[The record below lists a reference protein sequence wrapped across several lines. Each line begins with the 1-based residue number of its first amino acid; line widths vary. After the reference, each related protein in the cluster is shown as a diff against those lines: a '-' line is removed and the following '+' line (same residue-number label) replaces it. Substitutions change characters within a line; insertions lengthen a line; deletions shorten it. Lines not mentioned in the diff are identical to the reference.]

1 MAADSRVLLSGWPKR
16 LFSMSTIVAVPHRC
30 APPDYSTEHVEE
42 RPPALRGK
50 GRRQCSLPARKSE
63 PFTGSPDLWQVEKW
77 CADARCVA
85 SNRPAAGEPRGV
97 SAFAP
102 PPRPCPGANLPPIPS
117 GGVHASLYSF
127 ELGKIEGLRRRV
139 NGSSGRWQV
148 LDSRRAIHARVVAR
162 APSLRADRC
171 SPLFS
176 SACSPFRVFAMSFP
190 RGSHDVRVEGI

>member
-1 MAADSRVLLSGWPKR
+1 MAE
-16 LFSMSTIVAVPHRC
+16 TIVFHVHDRCCPTSVCAARLLNRTRRGETARSARQGTPAV
-30 APPDYSTEHVEE
+30 
-42 RPPALRGK
+42 
-50 GRRQCSLPARKSE
+50 QPARPEVGAFYRIARPLASRKMVCGCPLRRKQQASRGR
-63 PFTGSPDLWQVEKW
+63 T
-77 CADARCVA
+77 ARCLGL
-85 SNRPAAGEPRGV
+85 R
-97 SAFAP
+97 AP